1 MDNCK
6 TCNIRYLAEDGTLF
20 KTQEECQKY
29 EDIPHMWIAENRGD
43 IEIFVTKEQAEA
55 WVNEERLI
63 SKGFRA
69 TIRRKDIKVGL
80 KFESE
85 EITRKVY
92 KENCKIIYNFWKN
105 LKFKYRFN
113 KKLALKENT

>member
-29 EDIPHMWIAENRGD
+29 EDIPHMWIADNRGD

-55 WVNEERLI
+55 WANEEKLI
-63 SKGFRA
+63 SRGFR
-69 TIRRKDIKVGL
+69 TRIRRKDIKVGL
-80 KFESE
+80 KHESE
-85 EITRKVY
+85 EITRKAY
-92 KENCKIIYNFWKN
+92 KEKHKTVCDFWDS
-105 LKFKYRFN
+105 LKLKYGFN
-113 KKLALKENT
+113 KN

>member
-1 MDNCK
+1 MNNCK

-29 EDIPHMWIAENRGD
+29 EDIPHVWVAQNRGD

-55 WVNEERLI
+55 WVNEEKLI
-63 SKGFRA
+63 SRSFQRII
-69 TIRRKDIKVGL
+69 TRKDIKVGL

-85 EITRKVY
+85 EITRKAY
-92 KENCKIIYNFWKN
+92 KENHKTVCDFWKN
-105 LKFKYRFN
+105 LKLKYGFN
-113 KKLALKENT
+113 KN